1 MFLLG
6 AWSTF
11 ALGWVEEEQQWRHP
25 CEWGATL
32 GSRKD
37 GSMAI
42 SIEDEEQEEE
52 EEAVLCPWGG
62 LPAST
67 P

>member
-1 MFLLG
+1 M
-6 AWSTF
+6 
-11 ALGWVEEEQQWRHP
+11 
-25 CEWGATL
+25 

-67 P
+67 L